1 MSKEKFDSLT
11 RDIKMYE
18 SSWYDIKSK
27 LNSMLISSSVFP
39 ADQMKSVCHQLDG
52 LGYSERSETIRRY
65 FGPNCAD
72 RAEPLLKQ
80 LESIEQQLHRVR
92 SEIS

>member
-1 MSKEKFDSLT
+1 MSKAKFDILA

-18 SSWYDIKSK
+18 SSWYDLKSK
-27 LNSMLISSSVFP
+27 LNSMLISSSVLP
-39 ADQMKSVCHQLDG
+39 ADQMKAVCHQLDS
-52 LGYSERSETIRRY
+52 LGYSERSELIRQY

-80 LESIEQQLHRVR
+80 LQSVEVQLEKVR
-92 SEIS
+92 SEIT